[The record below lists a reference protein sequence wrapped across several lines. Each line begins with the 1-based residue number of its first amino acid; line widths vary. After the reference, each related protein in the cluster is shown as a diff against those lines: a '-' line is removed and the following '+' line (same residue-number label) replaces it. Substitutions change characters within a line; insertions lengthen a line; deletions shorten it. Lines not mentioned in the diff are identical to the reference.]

1 MGWRSMAVPTALLKL
16 FLPRMVARGHGR
28 VLNVASAAAWFPGP
42 EQATYFATKAY
53 LAALS
58 NALWYELK
66 PLGIRVTTLLPG
78 PIEIGFAQAGQLAQ
92 TRLFVPGTGV
102 APQIVARVG
111 YAGMMRG
118 KRQVIVGVAWWMRWA
133 ARCYPWLPKRLVLA
147 VIAAL
152 QRSRL

>member
-1 MGWRSMAVPTALLKL
+1 
-16 FLPRMVARGHGR
+16 MVARGHGR

-58 NALWYELK
+58 NALWYGVK
-66 PLGIRVTTLLPG
+66 PLGIRIRVTTLLPG
-78 PIEIGFAQAGQLAQ
+78 PIETGFAQAGQLTQ
-92 TRLFVPGTGV
+92 TRLFAPGTGV

-111 YAGMMRG
+111 YARIMRR

-133 ARCYPWLPKRLVLA
+133 AQCYPWLPKRLVLA

-152 QRSRL
+152 QRPRP